1 MSLIND
7 VLKDLDRRSAPLGG
21 PLPAGLPPQASLS
34 RIRSDKKFAL
44 VGLLALVV
52 GSAGV
57 WLWQGLR
64 PTPHLMPAPAPAT
77 RSPSAQMPVAS
88 NPEPAPVPVDQAA
101 TVTPV
106 AADPEPAKV
115 ARTRP
120 AATPTPRPRPSAA
133 QPHAAPRP
141 LAAAEAKPLRQSG
154 PIPVDVE
161 HPSETSHDRARHAY
175 ASAMDKLAVDP
186 AGARQELESALALD
200 PDFTS
205 ARSQLALFL
214 WREGQ
219 GDDAIRLLRQGRQ
232 LQPQNAEL
240 SILLA
245 RLLAETQQERE
256 ALRILTTLSPA
267 PDANPAYHGL
277 LGAVARQ
284 QGQLALAASAYEKAL
299 RLAPGNVQWQ
309 MGLGLTLADLDRP
322 GEARKLLQAVL
333 HRLPPDSSVA
343 AFLRQRLAQLSQTE
357 KSEAAAPR

>member
-7 VLKDLDRRSAPLGG
+7 VLKDLDRRNAPQGG
-21 PLPAGLPPQASLS
+21 PLPAGLPPQASLP
-34 RIRSDKKFAL
+34 RTRSGKKFAL
-44 VGLLALVV
+44 AGLLALVV
-52 GSAGV
+52 GSAGM
-57 WLWQGLR
+57 WLWQGSR
-64 PTPHLMPAPAPAT
+64 PIPHPMPAPAPAT
-77 RSPSAQMPVAS
+77 PAPAAQTPVAS
-88 NPEPAPVPVDQAA
+88 NPEPAPVPMDQAA
-101 TVTPV
+101 TGSPV
-106 AADPEPAKV
+106 AADPAPTKV
-115 ARTRP
+115 ARARP
-120 AATPTPRPRPSAA
+120 AAPPAPRPRPSAA

-141 LAAAEAKPLRQSG
+141 SAAAEATPLRQAR

-161 HPSETSHDRARHAY
+161 RPSENPRDRARQAY
-175 ASAMDKLAVDP
+175 AGATDKLAVDP

-200 PDFTS
+200 PNFVS
-205 ARSQLALFL
+205 ARSQLALLL

-256 ALRILTTLSPA
+256 ALRILTTLSPVPA
-267 PDANPAYHGL
+267 ANPAYHGL

-322 GEARKLLQAVL
+322 GEARGMLQAAL
-333 HRLPPDSSVA
+333 NRLPPDSGVA
-343 AFLRQRLAQLSQTE
+343 AFLRQRLAQLPQTA
-357 KSEAAAPR
+357 KSEVAAPR